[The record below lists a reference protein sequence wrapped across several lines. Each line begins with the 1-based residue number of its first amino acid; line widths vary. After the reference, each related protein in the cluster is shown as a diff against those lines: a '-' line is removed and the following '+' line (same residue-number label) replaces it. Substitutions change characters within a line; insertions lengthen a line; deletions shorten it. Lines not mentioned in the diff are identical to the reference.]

1 MGTILIPLIHTLTSG
16 FRTRAVL
23 LAEILALRH
32 QLAILKQSTKKRPRL
47 GKSDRFLWV
56 RLCHWW
62 PDWRNSLLIV
72 KPETVLAWHRKGFRL
87 YWTWKSRRR
96 HPGRPNTTKEIQDL
110 IRTMSTANATW
121 GAPRIHGELLKLGIE
136 VSQATVAK
144 YMTRHG
150 KPPSQTWRTFIE
162 NHLNTMVSVD
172 FLVVPTISFRIL
184 FVFLVM
190 SHDRRRVL
198 HFNVTAHP
206 TAEWTADQ
214 ILQAFPWDTA
224 PRYLLRD
231 RDSIYGDTFRRQI
244 SSMEIKQVL
253 TAPRSP
259 WQNPYVERVIGSV
272 RRECL
277 NHIIAINEASLRAI
291 LRSYFSYYHDSRCHL
306 ALNKDSPEPR
316 EIQCPNKGRIVA
328 IPKVGGLHHRYERRA
343 A

>member
-1 MGTILIPLIHTLTSG
+1 MGTILIPLIHTLNSG

-136 VSQATVAK
+136 VSQATVAN
-144 YMTRHG
+144 HPL
-150 KPPSQTWRTFIE
+150 KPGAHFLKIISKQWYPSISWWSLQSAFESCSYSSLCLTT
-162 NHLNTMVSVD
+162 VD
-172 FLVVPTISFRIL
+172 VCCIS
-184 FVFLVM
+184 M
-190 SHDRRRVL
+190 
-198 HFNVTAHP
+198 
-206 TAEWTADQ
+206 
-214 ILQAFPWDTA
+214 
-224 PRYLLRD
+224 
-231 RDSIYGDTFRRQI
+231 
-244 SSMEIKQVL
+244 
-253 TAPRSP
+253 
-259 WQNPYVERVIGSV
+259 
-272 RRECL
+272 
-277 NHIIAINEASLRAI
+277 
-291 LRSYFSYYHDSRCHL
+291 
-306 ALNKDSPEPR
+306 
-316 EIQCPNKGRIVA
+316 
-328 IPKVGGLHHRYERRA
+328 
-343 A
+343 

>member
-1 MGTILIPLIHTLTSG
+1 
-16 FRTRAVL
+16 
-23 LAEILALRH
+23 
-32 QLAILKQSTKKRPRL
+32 
-47 GKSDRFLWV
+47 
-56 RLCHWW
+56 
-62 PDWRNSLLIV
+62 
-72 KPETVLAWHRKGFRL
+72 
-87 YWTWKSRRR
+87 
-96 HPGRPNTTKEIQDL
+96 
-110 IRTMSTANATW
+110 MSTANATW

-277 NHIIAINEASLRAI
+277 NHIIAINEASLRAT

-316 EIQCPNKGRIVA
+316 ETQCPNKGRIVA